1 MKARS
6 EDITEKKEDGMRMSK
21 RNRCLLI
28 ILGLFGIASL
38 MFSLSAEAQPSR
50 KPIELRWVTQQA
62 LATLDP
68 MQVTN
73 NPSWSMAP
81 NLYDT
86 LVFPN
91 EAKGY
96 VPWLAE
102 SWKASGDGKK
112 YTFLLKKG
120 VPFHDGTEITSEDVV
135 FSMERLLAMK
145 ESTVAQYFKYV
156 KPGTTKALDKYTVE
170 FNLSEKAPQFMNCL
184 FVLRVM
190 NKKLILK
197 NKGAGP
203 YGDLG
208 DYGIDYLRTH
218 DAGSGPY
225 TAVEHKQGNYFKI
238 KRFEEYSL
246 EPWKPNSI
254 DLVTTYVIPEAVT
267 EATKL
272 KAGELDMG
280 EWTLPAITLKELQ
293 KNENFTMV
301 EELADGVWIGTMNNK
316 KKPFDDPY
324 VRKAVAHAYNGE
336 MVAARVFGGGK
347 PARGP
352 LPETMR
358 GGCTDIP
365 SYAYDLEK
373 ARAMLKKSKYS
384 AEELKGFEIELGE
397 VGGNEQHSNTLLMLN
412 SDLKKIGLNPKIVS
426 STWVNISQRARKPE
440 TGFHLAFQTQFAK
453 LHHPLEFLNYY
464 TEDGWGATYPLG
476 AMYYSNPKVTE
487 AIKTASNFSGVEEQ
501 RKYYCQAQRL
511 IAEDSPIIFSHT
523 AVRFFPFW
531 RYVKG
536 YTYPVGCEFYQL
548 RFNRFTMDTEDP
560 MFKKNHGG

>member
-1 MKARS
+1 MTK
-6 EDITEKKEDGMRMSK
+6 MST
-21 RNRCLLI
+21 RQRYFSMMMVLFCMTTFLLPDS
-28 ILGLFGIASL
+28 GL
-38 MFSLSAEAQPSR
+38 AQPTK

-91 EAKGY
+91 EEKGY
-96 VPWLAE
+96 IPWIAE
-102 SWKASGDGKK
+102 SWKVSTDGMK

-120 VPFHDGTEITSEDVV
+120 IPFHDGTEMTAEDVV
-135 FSMERLLAMK
+135 FSMERLLTMK
-145 ESTVAQYFKYV
+145 QSTVAQYFKYI
-156 KPGTTKALDKYTVE
+156 KPGTTKALDRYTVE
-170 FNLSEKAPQFMNCL
+170 FNLSEKAPQFMAFL
-184 FVLRVM
+184 FAFRIM
-190 NKKLILK
+190 NKELILK
-197 NKGAGP
+197 NKASGP
-203 YGDLG
+203 YGEFG
-208 DYGIDYLRTH
+208 DYGVDYLRTH

-225 TAVEHKQGNYFKI
+225 MAVEHKQGNYFRM
-238 KRFEEYSL
+238 KRFEEYSI

-254 DLVTTYVIPEAVT
+254 DIVTTYVIPEAVT

-272 KAGELDMG
+272 RAGELDMG
-280 EWTLPAITLKELQ
+280 EWTLPAITLKEFQ
-293 KNENFTMV
+293 KNENFTV
-301 EELADGVWIGTMNNK
+301 AEELTDGVWIGTMNNK

-324 VRKAVAHAYNGE
+324 VRKAVAHAYNAE
-336 MVAARVFGGGK
+336 VVAARVFGGGK

-358 GGCTDIP
+358 GSCTDIP
-365 SYAYDLEK
+365 YYPYDLEK
-373 ARAMLKKSKYS
+373 ARTMLKKSRYS
-384 AEELKGFEIELGE
+384 AEELKGFEIEIGE
-397 VGGNEQHSNTLLMLN
+397 VGGNEQHTNTLLMLY
-412 SDLKKIGLNPKIVS
+412 SDLKKIGLNAKIVS
-426 STWVNISQRARKPE
+426 TTWVNICQRARKPE
-440 TGFHLAFQTQFAK
+440 TAFHLAFQTQYAK
-453 LHHPLEFLNYY
+453 LHHSIEFLTYY

-476 AMYYSNPKVTE
+476 GMYYSNPKVTE
-487 AIKTASNFSGVEEQ
+487 AIKTASNFSSIEEQ
-501 RKYYCQAQRL
+501 RKYYCVAQKQ

-523 AVRFFPFW
+523 VLRFFPFW

-536 YTYPVGCEFYQL
+536 YKYPAGCEFYQL